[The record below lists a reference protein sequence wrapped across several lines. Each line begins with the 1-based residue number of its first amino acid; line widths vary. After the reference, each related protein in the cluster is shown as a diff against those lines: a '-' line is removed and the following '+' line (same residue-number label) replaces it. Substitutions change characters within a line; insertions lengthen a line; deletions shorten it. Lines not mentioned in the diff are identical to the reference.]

1 MPNPY
6 LDNLNTL
13 DSDTDDEDEE
23 FMQALYLIAPDVL
36 DHIRRNRRSQTRL
49 YLTRSELLIH
59 PQGRTPWQALYHSN
73 NDRAFITT
81 MGLDVRTFHLLLE
94 SGFRES
100 WETQPIVRADANS
113 RGRPRLQAR
122 SLDAAGSLGLI
133 LHYLASAIP
142 DIGLQQIFALIPTTV
157 SRYINFGLHILLST
171 LCLIPE
177 AAIRWPDGQEF
188 QELNE
193 LIAQRHPLLGEEGRG
208 AFCSMDGLKLAVQVS
223 DDPDIENATYNGW
236 LHGHFETSIFVL
248 SPKGA

>member
-1 MPNPY
+1 MPLVLLCVPRCEHVPQICHLCVGWRVISCWELLVSCPFFCFATLCHPQMPNPY

-23 FMQALYLIAPDVL
+23 FVQALYLIAPDVL

-113 RGRPRLQAR
+113 
-122 SLDAAGSLGLI
+122 
-133 LHYLASAIP
+133 
-142 DIGLQQIFALIPTTV
+142 
-157 SRYINFGLHILLST
+157 
-171 LCLIPE
+171 
-177 AAIRWPDGQEF
+177 
-188 QELNE
+188 
-193 LIAQRHPLLGEEGRG
+193 
-208 AFCSMDGLKLAVQVS
+208 
-223 DDPDIENATYNGW
+223 
-236 LHGHFETSIFVL
+236 HG
-248 SPKGA
+248 

>member
-23 FMQALYLIAPDVL
+23 FVQALYLIAPDVL

-113 RGRPRLQAR
+113 CGRPRLQAR

-157 SRYINFGLHILLST
+157 SRYINFGLRILLST